1 MQKALVISND
11 PAVSGA
17 IQSHLETEQYD
28 VKIATEGAIGITAC
42 RIFEPDVV
50 LLDIDLPSKDGFQ
63 ICREIREWS
72 NVPLLF
78 VSAQSEVF
86 NVVLALELGADDF
99 VGYPF
104 DPKELSARIKAVI
117 RRCLNRN
124 NHLDSDLI
132 RFENMEISLS
142 RHELRLRGKLVD
154 IPHKELELLYFLA
167 ANYNHVFTRDQLL
180 DKVWSFDYAGDT
192 RTVDVHIKRL
202 RKKLEGV
209 SEHWCLKTIWAV
221 GYKFEVTECAENN

>member
-1 MQKALVISND
+1 MQKALIISND
-11 PAVSGA
+11 TTVSDA
-17 IQSHLETEQYD
+17 IQTHLENEQYD
-28 VKIATEGAIGITAC
+28 VKIANDGAIGIAAC
-42 RIFEPDVV
+42 RIFEPDIV

-72 NVPLLF
+72 NVPLIF
-78 VSAQSEVF
+78 VSPKNDVF
-86 NVVLALELGADDF
+86 NIVLALELGADDF
-99 VGYPF
+99 VGSPF
-104 DPKELSARIKAVI
+104 EPKELSARIKAVI

-124 NHLDSDLI
+124 NQLDSDVI
-132 RFENMEISLS
+132 RFENMEISLA
-142 RHELRLRGKLVD
+142 RHELRLRGKLID

-209 SEHWCLKTIWAV
+209 SAHWSLKTIWAV
-221 GYKFEVTECAENN
+221 GYKFEVTE